1 MYKSKLPTD
10 YFAYILLIIT
20 VSLWGLAWP
29 IGRVIVSTQFG
40 ESIPPFIIIVIRYII
55 FVTLLF
61 GVTFL
66 KEKSFGFEF
75 FKNNWKDLSLMGLIS
90 VTFYQ
95 FGYLYGE
102 TYTAAS
108 DASLVV
114 ATSPIIVLFVAAAL
128 IKESITPIKIFGSFL
143 AFLGVL
149 VIVGFSPNTDVP
161 NRFLGDGLV
170 LISAI
175 SYGTYTVLLRRLF
188 NKHEKKPSSF
198 HVLAWLSFMG
208 LLFSFPVAFYTGPEY
223 FLNPAKLFF
232 IQSTFRTI
240 EIWIGILYLACFSS
254 LIAYVTY
261 TEGVKHIGASRSA
274 VFVNLVPVVGVS
286 ASVFIGENIDPF
298 VHFLSFLLIFTGIML
313 VNKKPKRVV
322 SGSLPPALDSPE
334 IQPSNTN

>member
-1 MYKSKLPTD
+1 MNLYKSKLPTD

-40 ESIPPFIIIVIRYII
+40 ESIQPFIIIVIRYII

-175 SYGTYTVLLRRLF
+175 S
-188 NKHEKKPSSF
+188 
-198 HVLAWLSFMG
+198 
-208 LLFSFPVAFYTGPEY
+208 
-223 FLNPAKLFF
+223 
-232 IQSTFRTI
+232 
-240 EIWIGILYLACFSS
+240 
-254 LIAYVTY
+254 
-261 TEGVKHIGASRSA
+261 
-274 VFVNLVPVVGVS
+274 
-286 ASVFIGENIDPF
+286 
-298 VHFLSFLLIFTGIML
+298 
-313 VNKKPKRVV
+313 
-322 SGSLPPALDSPE
+322 
-334 IQPSNTN
+334 

>member
-10 YFAYILLIIT
+10 YFAYFLLIIT

-29 IGRVIVSTQFG
+29 IGRLIVSTHFG
-40 ESIPPFIIIVIRYII
+40 DSVPPFIIICSRYII
-55 FVTLLF
+55 FVSLLF
-61 GVTFL
+61 LVTFL

-75 FKNNWKDLSLMGLIS
+75 FKQNWKDLSIMGLIS

-128 IKESITPIKIFGSFL
+128 IKERITPLKIIGSFL
-143 AFLGVL
+143 AFVGVL
-149 VIVGFSPNTDVP
+149 VIVGFSPNTNVP

-170 LISAI
+170 LISAF
-175 SYGTYTVLLRRLF
+175 SYGTYTVLLRRLY
-188 NKHEKKPSSF
+188 NKYEKKPSSF
-198 HVLAWLSFMG
+198 HVLVWLSLMG
-208 LLFSFPVAFYTGPEY
+208 LIFSLPIALLTGPQY
-223 FLNPAKLFF
+223 FLDPAKLFF
-232 IQSTFRTI
+232 IQSTTRTI
-240 EIWIGILYLACFSS
+240 EIWMGILYLAIFSS
-254 LIAYVTY
+254 LIAYLFY
-261 TEGVKHIGASRSA
+261 AEAVKHIDASRAA

-286 ASVFIGENIDPF
+286 ASVFIGETIDPF

-313 VNKKPKRVV
+313 VNKKPKPVT
-322 SGSLPPALDSPE
+322 STTTPPPLDSD